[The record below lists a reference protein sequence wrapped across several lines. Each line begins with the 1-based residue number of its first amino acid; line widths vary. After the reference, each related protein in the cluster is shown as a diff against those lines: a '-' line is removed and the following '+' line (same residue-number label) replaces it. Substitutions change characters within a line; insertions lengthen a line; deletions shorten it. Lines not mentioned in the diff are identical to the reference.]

1 MSHTPLG
8 SFLKSMARQ
17 AKLMRRT
24 GESPAEFDATR
35 RAFLSGSVGLVG
47 TAALRPLHQSTN
59 SASKSINRAEAP
71 STEPEPSEAGDAGDA
86 ARLRRKRVVIIGA
99 GLGGLTCAYE
109 LKKRGINAEV
119 WEASNRL
126 GGRCLSDHTSFGP
139 QVIERGGELID
150 TGHVAIT
157 ALVAELGLQ
166 LDDLRAASAPNTPS
180 FFFDGKPYTIADA
193 TRDYAGVVYD
203 HVQADS
209 EAAGYPVT
217 YLTANDAAR
226 QLDRLSTRQWINSR
240 VPGGVRSKLGRLL
253 DIAYTIEYGLSTSE
267 QSSLTLLGLLSDS
280 TQEEFT
286 EFGASDERFKVR
298 GGNDQVVSKLAAQLG
313 GRVTTNVTLTG
324 IRKTSSGDYR
334 LGVKRGGRESTEIAS
349 HVILA
354 LPFSILR
361 ERVDYQRAGFK
372 PLKLRAIRELR
383 YGANSKLHVET
394 NGRPWSEVGIDGS
407 TYADTGYQATWEST
421 RAQAG
426 SNGIIVNFTGAEY
439 AETFAF
445 GPPSARARLFAAQF
459 EPVVPGFSRRLT
471 GRATVDAWS
480 TNPFSLGSYSAWKVG
495 QVTTWAGVEGEPEG
509 NVFFCGEHTSI
520 ENQGYLEGAVETGQ
534 RAATEVAAALA

>member
-1 MSHTPLG
+1 
-8 SFLKSMARQ
+8 MAQQ
-17 AKLMRRT
+17 ARELRRGEASDLTLDVDLDRRT
-24 GESPAEFDATR
+24 LLGGT
-35 RAFLSGSVGLVG
+35 VGVLG
-47 TAALRPLHQSTN
+47 AAALRPTN
-59 SASKSINRAEAP
+59 RSAVRAEAP
-71 STEPEPSEAGDAGDA
+71 STEPQPDDA
-86 ARLRRKRVVIIGA
+86 ARPRSQRVVIIGA

-109 LKKRGINAEV
+109 LKKRGIAAEV
-119 WEASNRL
+119 WEASGRL
-126 GGRCLSDHTSFGP
+126 GGRCLSDRTSFGSS
-139 QVIERGGELID
+139 VIERGGELID

-203 HVQADS
+203 RVQADS
-209 EAAGYPVT
+209 EASGYPVT

-226 QLDRLSTRQWINSR
+226 ELDRLSTRQWINSR

-253 DIAYTIEYGLSTSE
+253 DIAYTIEYGLNTAE
-267 QSSLTLLGLLSDS
+267 QSSLTLLSLLSDT

-298 GGNDQVVSKLAAQLG
+298 GGNDLVVSQLAARLG
-313 GRVTTNVTLTG
+313 GQVTTNVALTG
-324 IRKTSSGDYR
+324 IRKTSRGDYR
-334 LGVKRGGRESTEIAS
+334 LDVKRDGREATEVAS

-372 PLKLRAIRELR
+372 PLKVRAIRELR

-394 NGRPWSEVGIDGS
+394 NGRPWAEQGIDGS
-407 TYADTGYQATWEST
+407 TYADTGYQATWEAT
-421 RAQAG
+421 RAQG
-426 SNGIIVNFTGAEY
+426 GPTGIIVNFTGAEY

-445 GPPSARARLFAAQF
+445 GPAGPRARLFAAQF
-459 EPVVPGFSRRLT
+459 DPVVPGYRRRLT

-480 TNPFSLGSYSAWKVG
+480 TNPFSLGSYSAWRVG
-495 QVTTWAGVEGEPEG
+495 QLTAWAGVEGEREG

-534 RAATEVAAALA
+534 RAAAEVAAAVA